1 MSLILVLSETKSFF
15 LNFWVFE
22 DSLPNIDIWYNKVMV
37 DEVLNKVSY
46 SFFFFSVLCFHVYY
60 SMLNS
65 CTTSQEV
72 TQISQEA
79 QKMFEKLEKSTKP
92 VVAAINGSCLGGGL
106 EVTDF
111 FQSHRNA
118 GQLIVGIHQ
127 LQTFRPL
134 FCLKKSSWGRVSF
147 FWVIKLLD
155 RFLVLVSWHWASKS
169 EWHVFI
175 YKLRRVELDP

>member
-1 MSLILVLSETKSFF
+1 
-15 LNFWVFE
+15 
-22 DSLPNIDIWYNKVMV
+22 MV

-46 SFFFFSVLCFHVYY
+46 SFIFVFFFSVLCFHVYY

-111 FQSHRNA
+111 FQSHRNT

-134 FCLKKSSWGRVSF
+134 FCLKKSS
-147 FWVIKLLD
+147 
-155 RFLVLVSWHWASKS
+155 
-169 EWHVFI
+169 
-175 YKLRRVELDP
+175 